1 MIHTISFGCI
11 PFAPIRGILTGPSW
25 PQQETEQLT
34 RILISAAL
42 SRAVS
47 SIAELG
53 VADLIQT
60 GQPQSV
66 EYPTRAM

>member
-1 MIHTISFGCI
+1 VELV
-11 PFAPIRGILTGPSW
+11 A
-25 PQQETEQLT
+25 QQETEQLS

-47 SIAELG
+47 TIAELG

-60 GQPQSV
+60 GQPQ
-66 EYPTRAM
+66 PRRCPKTWT